1 MYQQSS
7 LLRSII
13 VMTIF
18 LKKKIPIDSV
28 REKVKTTFRL
38 FKGHNVCYIAKF
50 KCH

>member
-18 LKKKIPIDSV
+18 LNKFPTDSV
-28 REKVKTTFRL
+28 REMVKTTFRL